1 MTAFRTEREPLGPLE
16 PAVGRQTDH
25 RLSRM
30 RQSEGAHTGQHR
42 AASRTA

>member
-16 PAVGRQTDH
+16 PEVGRQTDQ

-30 RQSEGAHTGQHR
+30 CQSEGADMGQHR
-42 AASRTA
+42 AA